1 MNFRLDRN
9 NMVDEQLLDR
19 GISSRRVLAAM
30 RKIPR
35 ENFVTDQY
43 KEDSYFDGPL
53 PIGYG
58 QTISQPYMVARMVEL
73 LDLSGNERVLEVGLG
88 SGYQA
93 AVLSVLAKKVY
104 GIEVIPELA
113 EEAAENLKNS
123 RISNVEILVG
133 DGTQG
138 WPEKAPFERII
149 VAAGAREIPEKLK
162 GQLSIDGIMVIPID
176 SGFNQIVTVV
186 KNNKNGFELSYI
198 EPCVFV
204 PLIGKY

>member
-1 MNFRLDRN
+1 MNFQLDRN
-9 NMVDEQLLDR
+9 NMVDEQLLGR

-35 ENFVTDQY
+35 ENFVPDQY
-43 KEDSYFDGPL
+43 KGDAYFDGPL

-73 LDLSGNERVLEVGLG
+73 LELTGSEKVLEVGLG

-104 GIEVIPELA
+104 GIEVISELA
-113 EEAAENLKNS
+113 EEAAKNLKNS

-138 WPEKAPFERII
+138 WAEEAPFERII
-149 VAAGAREIPEKLK
+149 VAAGAREIPQKLK
-162 GQLSIDGIMVIPID
+162 EQLSLGGIMVIPVD
-176 SGFNQIVTVV
+176 VGFNQIVTIV
-186 KNNKNGFELSYI
+186 KKNEAGFELSYA
-198 EPCVFV
+198 ESCVFV
-204 PLIGKY
+204 PLIGEY